1 MVYFLWNAIPWIQNL
16 EKKINEMPSL
26 SCMKKL
32 SKFFKYF
39 TRQFFSHSIIANQY
53 QDYDF
58 TEKFQTIPEKRKKIT
73 R

>member
-1 MVYFLWNAIPWIQNL
+1 
-16 EKKINEMPSL
+16 MPSL
-26 SCMKKL
+26 SCMKNL